1 MASDIKVYK
10 SITQVAEG
18 CGKSRQWFYDRRR
31 FGQSLPPAEHD
42 GYGLVWWVP
51 EKVTSWFKE
60 VYPDRVVPG
69 SHRLGEYPSEGSH
82 VSNIGET
89 PQNGAS
95 RGLREEI

>member
-1 MASDIKVYK
+1 MASDIKIYK

-31 FGQSLPPAEHD
+31 LGQSLPPAEHD

-60 VYPDRVVPG
+60 VYPD
-69 SHRLGEYPSEGSH
+69 EGSH
-82 VSNIGET
+82 VSNTGET
-89 PQNGAS
+89 SQNGAS

>member
-1 MASDIKVYK
+1 MASDIKIYK

-60 VYPDRVVPG
+60 VYPD
-69 SHRLGEYPSEGSH
+69 EGSH

-89 PQNGAS
+89 SQNGAS